1 MKLHKHGN
9 DCSSWSSLW
18 WVSIVHWS
26 TIPPSHES
34 SASDESSMDIV
45 IVHETLPPCV
55 VVSHL
60 RGEMIGTQYSTSNT
74 LPLVVTGSP
83 LAVPY
88 DEMNVMDKLWM
99 WPIDEYKVAWLIQYK
114 GRRPCTET
122 FPKVLNSVLRNTT
135 SYWNMN
141 IPKRVSDLTLNFG

>member
-1 MKLHKHGN
+1 
-9 DCSSWSSLW
+9 
-18 WVSIVHWS
+18 
-26 TIPPSHES
+26 
-34 SASDESSMDIV
+34 MDIV

-60 RGEMIGTQYSTSNT
+60 RGEIIGTQYSTSNT

-135 SYWNMN
+135 SYWNLYN
-141 IPKRVSDLTLNFG
+141 PKWVSDRTLNGGEKILYFLTLETGVVKHVFDDLCSPPQDRCTLT